1 MRAELS
7 KGAEMIRF
15 VWDADDPDY
24 ENSIY
29 VYRFNLTFSSH
40 WYYENMM
47 GRETARKYWDNLV
60 RCGFSQ
66 IVTCVR
72 L

>member
-7 KGAEMIRF
+7 KGEEMIRF
-15 VWDADDPDY
+15 LWNDDDPDY
-24 ENSIY
+24 ENSIHI
-29 VYRFNLTFSSH
+29 YRFNLAFSSVY
-40 WYYENMM
+40 YYENMM

-60 RCGFSQ
+60 RCGFRQ
-66 IVTCVR
+66 IITCVR